1 MENITLKATK
11 RDLIGKQ
18 VKAAR
23 REGKLPA
30 VVYGKTLEKPIAIY
44 LAAHETELTM
54 GHVSA
59 TTLIQL
65 DIDGKKMPALVRE
78 TQRDVIYRNLLHI
91 DFMAVSMT
99 ETLRTAVH
107 IEMVGESPAVREY
120 GAILV
125 TGYEEVEIECL
136 PGDLPEKLVIDVSV
150 LKEIGDS
157 LAVKDLTIPPNV
169 TLLADLEEMIV
180 QVTAPMAEEAEEEV
194 EELEELLTEPE
205 RIAREGEEGEEAD
218 AERSTEED

>member
-1 MENITLKATK
+1 MENITLEATK

-30 VVYGKTLEKPIAIY
+30 VVYGKTLEKPITVF
-44 LAAHETELTM
+44 LEAHATELSM
-54 GHVSA
+54 AKISA

-65 DIDGKKMPALVRE
+65 DIDGDKMPALVRE

-125 TGYEEVEIECL
+125 TGYDEVEIECL

-157 LAVKDLTIPPNV
+157 LSIKDLTIPPNV
-169 TLLADLEEMIV
+169 TLLDDPEEMIV
-180 QVTAPMAEEAEEEV
+180 QVTAPMAEEPEEEE
-194 EELEELLTEPE
+194 EELEELLAEPE
-205 RIAREGEEGEEAD
+205 LVAREGEEGEEAEAKAS
-218 AERSTEED
+218 AEEE

>member
-1 MENITLKATK
+1 MDRITLKATQ

-30 VVYGKTLEKPIAIY
+30 VVYGKTLETPITIF
-44 LAAHETELTM
+44 LEAHNTELTM
-54 GHVSA
+54 QHVSA

-65 DIDGKKMPALVRE
+65 EINGETMPVLVRE

-136 PGDLPEKLVIDVSV
+136 PADLPEKLVIDVSV

-157 LAVKDLTIPPNV
+157 LAVKDLTIPKNV
-169 TLLADLEEMIV
+169 TLLDDPEEMIV
-180 QVTAPMAEEAEEEV
+180 QVTAPMAEEPEEEE

-205 RIAREGEEGEEAD
+205 LIEVEREEGEEGEAGQGEEA
-218 AERSTEED
+218 E